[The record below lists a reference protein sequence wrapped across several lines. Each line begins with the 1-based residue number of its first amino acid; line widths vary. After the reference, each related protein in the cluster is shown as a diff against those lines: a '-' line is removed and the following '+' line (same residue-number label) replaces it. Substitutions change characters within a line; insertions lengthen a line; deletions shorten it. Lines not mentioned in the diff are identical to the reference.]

1 MKSWNYAS
9 NGLFCVNLKKFAKQ
23 HFSKILAVRH

>member
-9 NGLFCVNLKKFAKQ
+9 NGLFCFNLKKFAKQ